1 MVFSLSP
8 LFSLISTRTR
18 RFDWIVR
25 QELVTIDDY
34 IRAQNMYTLRIAE
47 VEEEISQGRG
57 NWLNGDDFT
66 QIMHEM
72 TLRISTYI
80 AFPRI
85 VVETSNL
92 LETRY
97 TLQSF

>member
-1 MVFSLSP
+1 
-8 LFSLISTRTR
+8 
-18 RFDWIVR
+18 
-25 QELVTIDDY
+25 
-34 IRAQNMYTLRIAE
+34 MYTLRIAE
-47 VEEEISQGRG
+47 VEKEISQGRG

-80 AFPRI
+80 AFARI